1 MKFIIIILLTFT
13 IIVTSLLLIVMS
25 FANVNVCPILNV
37 VSKIWCKVMTLVY
50 DYDRTNGYSVN
61 VITLMGLASCKI
73 VTKVCNVLSMSDNSG
88 RILSMS

>member
-37 VSKIWCKVMTLVY
+37 VRKIWCKVMTLVY

-61 VITLMGLASCKI
+61 VITLMGFFSSKI